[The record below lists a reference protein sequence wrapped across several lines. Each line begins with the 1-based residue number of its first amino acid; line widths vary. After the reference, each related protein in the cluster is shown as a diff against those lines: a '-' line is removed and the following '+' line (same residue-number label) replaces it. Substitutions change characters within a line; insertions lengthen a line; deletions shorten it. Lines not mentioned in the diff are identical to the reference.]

1 MRFFQVDVFASGP
14 YTGNPLA
21 VFPEASELDGKQ
33 MQRIAQ
39 EMHLSEKTFV
49 TRYDAGSYEMR
60 IFTPTAELPFAGHPT
75 IGTAWVL
82 GNLGFVD
89 GEAIEQRTA
98 AGITHV
104 ERRDEIVSFTRQGSV
119 EADLALSAYPSIAEA
134 LGVEVSDIGIEAG
147 WVARPLAPAIADAGI
162 AQLHIPLMDEEVLRR
177 AALPKPLESLN
188 EGGAYCFTAL
198 GPGRWRT
205 RGFYPGW
212 GITED
217 AATGSAAATLGLLLA
232 DRLGPIEAELEQGV
246 EMKRPA
252 SISIE
257 AAGGSVKVGGR
268 VVPIFAGE
276 LQNLP

>member
-1 MRFFQVDVFASGP
+1 F
-14 YTGNPLA
+14 L
-21 VFPEASELDGKQ
+21 
-33 MQRIAQ
+33 
-39 EMHLSEKTFV
+39 
-49 TRYDAGSYEMR
+49 
-60 IFTPTAELPFAGHPT
+60 
-75 IGTAWVL
+75 
-82 GNLGFVD
+82 D
-89 GEAIEQRTA
+89 GEAIEQHTA
-98 AGITHV
+98 AGVTQV
-104 ERRDEIVSFTRQGSV
+104 ERRGDGASFIRQGSV
-119 EADLALSAYPSIAEA
+119 EADLATAAYPSVADA
-134 LGVEVSDIGIEAG
+134 LGIEVSDIGIEAG

-162 AQLHIPLMDEEVLRR
+162 PQLHIPLMDEEVLRR
-177 AALPKPLESLN
+177 ASLPKPIESLN

-217 AATGSAAATLGLLLA
+217 AATGSAAASLGLLLA

-257 AAGGSVKVGGR
+257 AGGGSVKVGGR